1 MIRVLL
7 LGGTTEAHALARA
20 LASAGIGAVYSYAGR
35 TAAPVVQPLPTR
47 HGGFGGAEGLAQ
59 YIRAEAISHVVD
71 ATHPFA
77 AGISANAARACAQTG
92 TAPGTALIV
101 LQREAWRAGEGDLW
115 TDVPDLAAA
124 AAALPESPARV
135 FLAIGR
141 QGLAGFAARPQH
153 HYLLR
158 LVDAPTTPL
167 PLPDC
172 TVTLARGPFTAAGD
186 RALMEAERITHV
198 VAKNS
203 GGSGA
208 RAKLEAARALSLPVI
223 MIARPAPDTPPL
235 TVAGSTG
242 EVLHWLAH
250 GTLRGV

>member
-35 TAAPVVQPLPTR
+35 TGAPVEQPLPTR

-77 AGISANAARACAQTG
+77 AGISANATRACAQTG
-92 TAPGTALIV
+92 TALIV
-101 LQREAWRAGEGDLW
+101 LQRPEWRAGEGDRW
-115 TDVPDLAAA
+115 THVPDLAAA
-124 AAALPESPARV
+124 AAALPERPARV

-186 RALMEAERITHV
+186 RALLEAERITHI

-208 RAKLEAARALSLPVI
+208 WAKLEAARARSLPVI
-223 MIARPAPDTPPL
+223 MIARPTPDPAPL

-250 GTLRGV
+250 GTLHGV